1 MKLLIGYDGTGYS
14 EAAVLDLHL
23 AGLPDD
29 CEVTVLNAN
38 ERLEQALVIDRARAA
53 TASVVHEFEAERQ
66 LELEAIV
73 GDARRVAEA
82 GAELILREFPN
93 WKVEPV
99 GVAGDPAGALIREAT
114 VRQPDLVIV
123 GSQGRSALGRLFFGS
138 VSKSVLDHAGVSVR
152 IARQSDRK
160 AMAAPRILAA
170 VDGSPDSE
178 IMLREISN
186 RRWPEGTEIR
196 LIAVDD
202 PLKRSDD
209 GYVIWNFEHDRPEE
223 NARSREWTHRVITIP
238 IQNLQAF
245 GIKAFGVIRWG
256 DAGNI
261 ILQEADEWNADAI
274 FLGARGLGRFKRFL
288 LGSVSSFVAARAAC
302 TVEVVRE
309 RQIEPEEEPT
319 S

>member
-14 EAAVLDLHL
+14 DAAVEDLHL

-29 CEVTVLNAN
+29 CDVTVLNAN
-38 ERLEQALVIDRARAA
+38 ERLEQAMVIDRARAA
-53 TASVVHEFEAERQ
+53 TASVAHEPDAERQ

-73 GDARRVAEA
+73 SDAQRVADA
-82 GAELILREFPN
+82 GATLIIREFPK
-93 WKVEPV
+93 WKVEPI
-99 GVAGDPAGALIREAT
+99 GLAGDPGGALVREAA
-114 VRQPDLVIV
+114 VREPDLVVV

-138 VSKSVLDHAGVSVR
+138 VSKSVLDHSGVSVR
-152 IARQSDRK
+152 IARKRK
-160 AMAAPRILAA
+160 REEGAAPRVLAA

-178 IMLREISN
+178 VMLREISN

-209 GYVIWNFEHDRPEE
+209 GYVIWNFEHDRPED
-223 NARSREWTHRVITIP
+223 NARSREWMHRVITVP

-288 LGSVSSFVAARAAC
+288 LGSVSSFVAARANC

-309 RQIEPEEEPT
+309 RQNDADKEST
-319 S
+319 T